1 MKVKRFDVYFE
12 DDCGGTSNIS
22 VYASDEG
29 DAREQIGRCLFGRR
43 GSGTFRLVT
52 ERRGFEY
59 FGEATPF
66 QIGRGDTQDGDA
78 A

>member
-1 MKVKRFDVYFE
+1 MSYRRFDVHFQ
-12 DDCGGTSNIS
+12 DDFGGISSIS
-22 VYASDEG
+22 VYAHDYEG
-29 DAREQIGRCLFGRR
+29 ARDLLERCFSGRR